1 MAERI
6 DGGDVSGGGWEE
18 IAEEGFWN
26 IFKMSILAGLE
37 GAEGVDDVA
46 GVDDDEVAAI
56 EDLDEIEAF
65 PFT

>member
-1 MAERI
+1 MSE
-6 DGGDVSGGGWEE
+6 GGWDEG
-18 IAEEGFWN
+18 AEEGFWN

-37 GAEGVDDVA
+37 GAEDVDDVV